1 MGVGVGVG
9 RVVSQPGTGLMWCE
23 YSLNFS
29 ELSFSSTPV
38 KNGAGSAPQMGSGDK
53 GDLNRVPGEGGAVP
67 SSASCLVHPHP
78 WGNLIWAAVQDGSSP
93 GLLLILGC
101 HLSVSLSVDTP
112 LLKAKFWHSQAE
124 MATAEKWEPWG
135 LPLSRWGLPLSH
147 VVLIQKEAG
156 PGRGGVWGLAGVC
169 RCPGSQSGEWWEGLR
184 QPSFTS

>member
-1 MGVGVGVG
+1 MELVLLPKWALGTKESLTGSLG
-9 RVVSQPGTGLMWCE
+9 RV
-23 YSLNFS
+23 
-29 ELSFSSTPV
+29 ELYP
-38 KNGAGSAPQMGSGDK
+38 A
-53 GDLNRVPGEGGAVP
+53 LHL
-67 SSASCLVHPHP
+67 CLVHLHP
-78 WGNLIWAAVQDGSSP
+78 WGNLIGAAVQDGSSP

-112 LLKAKFWHSQAE
+112 LLNAKFWHSQAE

-135 LPLSRWGLPLSH
+135 LPLSRWGLALSH
-147 VVLIQKEAG
+147 FVLIQKEAG